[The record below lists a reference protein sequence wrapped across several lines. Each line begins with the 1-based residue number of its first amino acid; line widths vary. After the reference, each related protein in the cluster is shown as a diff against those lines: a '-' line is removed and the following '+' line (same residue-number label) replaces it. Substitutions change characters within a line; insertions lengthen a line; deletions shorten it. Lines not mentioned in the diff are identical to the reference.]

1 MIICRDL
8 VSSTGTVKTINVKL
22 LEGKYKC
29 LNNSNIKI
37 MKAVAKDEVE
47 RGSCI
52 LPWSSSWWIELWQ
65 SSCFGHTWMSY
76 SIFKEFGLQHYI
88 SFQKITL
95 ILSFAFTVPNTAQNY
110 LSCIF
115 FLLKIPA
122 LWFLCKIIL
131 FLTFSLSFPSL
142 LSLLLYIP
150 LITFAFSSKK
160 HICNSE
166 IKSNFFFTM
175 WWLFSGK

>member
-1 MIICRDL
+1 MIIRRDL

-37 MKAVAKDEVE
+37 MKAVAKVEKYKVE

-52 LPWSSSWWIELWQ
+52 LPWSSSWWIQLWQ

-76 SIFKEFGLQHYI
+76 SFFKEFGLQHYI
-88 SFQKITL
+88 SFQKNTF

-115 FLLKIPA
+115 FYLKYLPCGSCA
-122 LWFLCKIIL
+122 RLS
-131 FLTFSLSFPSL
+131 FSLPFPL
-142 LSLLLYIP
+142 H
-150 LITFAFSSKK
+150 SS
-160 HICNSE
+160 HHFCL
-166 IKSNFFFTM
+166 FFQETHM
-175 WWLFSGK
+175 Q

>member
-1 MIICRDL
+1 MIIRRDL

-22 LEGKYKC
+22 LAGKYKC
-29 LNNSNIKI
+29 LNSNIKI
-37 MKAVAKDEVE
+37 MKAVAKVEKYKVE

-88 SFQKITL
+88 SFQKITF

-131 FLTFSLSFPSL
+131 FLTFSFSSFPS
-142 LSLLLYIP
+142 P
-150 LITFAFSSKK
+150 LHSS
-160 HICNSE
+160 HHFCL
-166 IKSNFFFTM
+166 FFQETDM
-175 WWLFSGK
+175 Q